1 MANIGPLVA
10 KITANA
16 EGVSG
21 GVNDAVARLEKGA
34 GAIGAAGKKAGD
46 AAGGGMLSGL
56 KSGLAGIGGAIGS
69 ALDAAAGVAK
79 IGAVGIGA
87 AIAGGVAGYMAQTE
101 KIKALGKG
109 SLLSGFGTED
119 LQTLSVLT
127 GNLDTATSAAT
138 RFNAAIAD
146 AVSGG
151 GDNAF
156 SRLGIDAAALSGKP
170 LEAFGAFAD
179 KVNGLGTQFE
189 RLAMAERVFGDGAAD
204 MLGAIERG
212 SSGIAKARTQMDA
225 FGATIGPGMVAMSKQ
240 AEIATRTIGLF
251 KDGILN
257 QVTIG
262 AGAIL
267 AELGDRMATTGVSF
281 EGLGRTIVD
290 VAEQAA
296 MAGAWLV
303 DAFRFP
309 EESWDEAW
317 AFLKAGLLE
326 VAGVFGDALEAVIFS
341 TGNLMGSVFGPKVGA
356 IVGLAGPTLK
366 VGIGMDSG
374 SGMGAPARGM
384 AAAIREEAEM
394 DAMFRENERFWAA
407 MEGGAGSARSAVS
420 EFFEGVRNKLNAVG
434 KAANENNPFEMW
446 MRSAKEWETGNK
458 TSFEGL
464 FERINKAKY
473 LLDPANGPGLS
484 AMGRTR
490 LGASLFDSIKQFM
503 PQSPGPVGAMERGS
517 REAYTAINEY
527 ANTAAQNMQE
537 AIKRAIEEGNRQ
549 QKEQIKIAE
558 DMLEVIKNGNLV
570 VKGLN

>member
-79 IGAVGIGA
+79 VGAIGIGAVLAGG
-87 AIAGGVAGYMAQTE
+87 IAGYVAQTD

-127 GNLDTATSAAT
+127 GNLDLATSTATK
-138 RFNAAIAD
+138 FQAAIAD
-146 AVSGG
+146 AVAGG

-156 SRLGIDAAALSGKP
+156 SRLGIDAAALAGKP
-170 LEAFGAFAD
+170 LQAFGAFAD
-179 KVNGLGTQFE
+179 GVNKLGTQFE
-189 RLAMAERVFGDGAAD
+189 KLSMAERVFGDGAAD

-212 SSGIAKARTQMDA
+212 SAGIAKARTQMDA
-225 FGATIGPGMVAMSKQ
+225 FGATIGPGMVAMAKQ

-267 AELGDRMATTGVSF
+267 AELGDRFGT
-281 EGLGRTIVD
+281 LGISWKSLGKTIVD
-290 VAEQAA
+290 VAESIAQ
-296 MAGAWLV
+296 AGAWMM
-303 DAFRFP
+303 D
-309 EESWDEAW
+309 AW
-317 AFLKAGLLE
+317 ANPSSAW
-326 VAGVFGDALEAVIFS
+326 GDALKFLEVGLLRAVAVFADGMEQAVLS
-341 TGNLMGSVFGPKVGA
+341 SGNLAQNIFGSKLGAFISVG
-356 IVGLAGPTLK
+356 VAGAKYTA
-366 VGIGMDSG
+366 
-374 SGMGAPARGM
+374 GATDGQSL
-384 AAAIREEAEM
+384 
-394 DAMFRENERFWAA
+394 
-407 MEGGAGSARSAVS
+407 GAGARSSADKLMEELAQSRATRGADRGVGQ
-420 EFFEGVRNKLNAVG
+420 FFDNVRSRIENIG
-434 KAANENNPFEMW
+434 KIANENNPAAIW
-446 MRSAKEWETGNK
+446 MASAKEWEVGNK
-458 TSFEGL
+458 TSFEAL

-484 AMGRTR
+484 AMGRGR
-490 LGASLFDSIKQFM
+490 LGTSLFDSLKQFM
-503 PQSPGPVGAMERGS
+503 PTYTPVGAMERGS
-517 REAYTAINEY
+517 REAYSAVQEY
-527 ANTAAQNMQE
+527 RGVGSQNIQE
-537 AIKRAIEEGNRQ
+537 GIKAAIEEANRQ
-549 QKEQIKIAE
+549 QREQIRVAEATLDAIRDGGVIA
-558 DMLEVIKNGNLV
+558 
-570 VKGLN
+570 VKGMN